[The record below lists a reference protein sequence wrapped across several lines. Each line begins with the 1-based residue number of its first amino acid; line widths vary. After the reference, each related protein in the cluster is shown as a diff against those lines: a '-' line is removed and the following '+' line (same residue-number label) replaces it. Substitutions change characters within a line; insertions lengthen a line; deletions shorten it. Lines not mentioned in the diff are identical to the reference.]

1 MFWNLSKKEDCDSEK
16 AVEKTEIKKG
26 RRRGNPLGDKI
37 RFSDGRFGERNDDV
51 RLVVRRV
58 LEAEQIR
65 RKITSLGYTSENTL
79 LVGIDPIFE
88 FR

>member
-1 MFWNLSKKEDCDSEK
+1 MKTPLERPRLRREDD
-16 AVEKTEIKKG
+16 VEA
-26 RRRGNPLGDKI
+26 LGDKI
-37 RFSDGRFGERNDDV
+37 RFSDRWFGERDDYV

-65 RKITSLGYTSENTL
+65 RKITSLRYTPEKTL